1 MILHCALNHYFD
13 DNVTQSLPAE
23 GGVNPSKAK
32 RLTEGVACILNF
44 DPIKSTKTNVAL
56 TPPVASRDS
65 PLAEGAFN

>member
-32 RLTEGVACILNF
+32 RLTEGVACIINF
-44 DPIKSTKTNVAL
+44 YFIISAQSIVTL